1 MTALNAVT
9 GENECKDKAK
19 KEKKRKKKKTQATGT
34 FLADEHQS
42 TSLPHHASPISVKR
56 ILETNNKIGEP

>member
-19 KEKKRKKKKTQATGT
+19 KEKKEKKKKKN
-34 FLADEHQS
+34 
-42 TSLPHHASPISVKR
+42 ASNRNLFSRRTPINFIASSCFPNLRKED
-56 ILETNNKIGEP
+56 LGD